1 MPLVTK
7 TLPNLINGVSQQPD
21 ALRMDTQCTAQD
33 NAYPSVV
40 EGLTKRLPSEH
51 VAKTN
56 LTADAKTFVHT
67 INRDSPEQYSVILRD
82 QQIRVYD
89 KDGTLK
95 TVEMGANT
103 GADNDNVTYLDTDN
117 ADKSLKALTIA
128 DVTYIVNSEKTTA
141 MTGVTET
148 SVAPHEALIF
158 INQAVSSTYTVN
170 IEQPGASGTIGSSQ
184 NAGSSPDA
192 VTLAANIAT
201 DLSTTVSPEDLQ
213 YTSPT
218 ASVAF
223 QTGGGGTV
231 NVQNKHVGQSFE
243 AISSQPL
250 TSFTWKSD
258 RDLSNKTFIWTL
270 HSADPSTNAPTN
282 NFGGGGTLTSPV
294 QQTGPVANVEQQVA
308 FGNDVNGNP
317 FVPTPGT
324 RYWIRCAYAP
334 QGPHPVPRGWLHDT
348 AGYATGES
356 YYNGS
361 VQAGDFWFKINTAT
375 TSTSG
380 SINAEASGPVVYV
393 SSNEPFDIS
402 GTNSQSDSF
411 IDIFKDSAQKLSDLP
426 VQAKDGMILKIA
438 GNVDAGEDDYY
449 LKFVSS
455 AQGITGGGNIG
466 PGVWEECAAPGIE
479 NGLEPDSDTMPH
491 LLIKQPNGTF
501 VFKRADGQNHTS
513 GSDTFDYSSFKW
525 GSRKVGDKL
534 TNPDPSFIGKT
545 INNLFLFKNRFGFLS
560 DENIVMTEAGEF
572 FNFFRFTVIDLL
584 DTAPIDIASASSEVA
599 ILRHAVPLS
608 EKLVLLSDSGQFI
621 LQSDTALSV
630 KTVAIAR
637 STAYNIIKDAEP
649 SASENA
655 VFFAFNRGS
664 FSGVRE
670 YVPADVEDNFE
681 AVDISA
687 QVPKYIPGKITKIVA
702 ANHENAVFCLTD
714 GDTDAIYVYNYYNG
728 DRQRIQSA
736 WHRWEIGTGAKIL
749 NIDLIDTDLFLT
761 VQRAEGVFIEKMAIE
776 VGKTDPSANYVARL
790 DRRVSN
796 TSPNVSVTGS
806 QITMPYA
813 ESTGRDLEV
822 ITTAGQRI
830 PVTNSADEGATAIL
844 TANQDMTGVSFFA
857 GEAYTMSYTFSDIVL
872 REPTQSGGLAIIT
885 DGRLQIRYGT
895 LTFGESGAFNVG
907 VTPDFRDTSN
917 HTFTGRILGAGTM
930 KLGSV
935 PLESGEFRFPVFSKA
950 DQVAITLTN
959 DTPLPCNL
967 LSAEFELS
975 WNPRSRRR

>member
-82 QQIRVYD
+82 KQIRVYD

-95 TVEMGANT
+95 TVEMGADT

-128 DVTYIVNSEKTTA
+128 DVTYIVNTEKTTT
-141 MTGVTET
+141 MTGRTPS
-148 SVAPHEALIF
+148 SVAPFECLIF
-158 INQAVSSTYTVN
+158 VSQAA
-170 IEQPGASGTIGSSQ
+170 ASNYSVILTRNDGTTSVTAAASITS
-184 NAGSSPDA
+184 NETPDA
-192 VTLAANIAT
+192 HAVATALAG
-201 DLSTTVSPEDLQ
+201 DLNNTTTSSAVNQPESGYVS
-213 YTSPT
+213 
-218 ASVAF
+218 
-223 QTGGGGTV
+223 QTGGV
-231 NVQNKHVGQSFE
+231 FHVQSFTVDSDDP
-243 AISSQPL
+243 I
-250 TSFTWKSD
+250 TSIAWKSD
-258 RDLSNKTFIWTL
+258 RDLSNVSLNWRITTNSSGYDAVPTISNSLASVYKDGADVGEVQTVTF
-270 HSADPSTNAPTN
+270 N
-282 NFGGGGTLTSPV
+282 NSFTPAVGTTYYLVCSVFVYGGGEDPNEMVPAPEGWIS
-294 QQTGPVANVEQQVA
+294 GSGGFANGQ
-308 FGNDVNGNP
+308 
-317 FVPTPGT
+317 
-324 RYWIRCAYAP
+324 
-334 QGPHPVPRGWLHDT
+334 
-348 AGYATGES
+348 AGYNS
-356 YYNGS
+356 NDDY
-361 VQAGDFWFKINTAT
+361 WFGVNQTS
-375 TSTSG
+375 STSNN
-380 SINAEASGPVVYV
+380 SISAIASGPVVYV
-393 SSNEPFDIS
+393 SSTSPFTCS
-402 GTNSQSDSF
+402 VSNSFAESYIQSF
-411 IDIFKDSAQKLSDLP
+411 LGKAQKLSDLP
-426 VQAKDGMILKIA
+426 VRAKDGMIVKIE
-438 GNVDAGEDDYY
+438 GSTDAGQDDYY
-449 LKFVSS
+449 VKFVT
-455 AQGITGGGNIG
+455 AGEPGGIAKGT
-466 PGVWEECAAPGIE
+466 WEECAAPDIE
-479 NGLEPDSDTMPH
+479 DGLTLSDLDMPH

-501 VFKRADGQNHTS
+501 VFKKADGENHTS

-525 GSRKVGDKL
+525 GNRLAGDQL

-545 INNLFLFKNRFGFLS
+545 INNVFLFKNRFGFLS
-560 DENIVMTEAGEF
+560 DENIILSEAGEY
-572 FNFFRFTVIDLL
+572 FNFFRTTVIDLL

-681 AVDISA
+681 AVDIST

-813 ESTGRDLEV
+813 ESVGRDLEV

-895 LTFGESGAFNVG
+895 LTFGESGAFNVD